1 MPSPRPPVKSYK
13 PVRSGPSL
21 AERFKDPKVIKG
33 IAILVPMLL
42 IAAWMKMP
50 ESNAGDVTAYQKLDS
65 LFAELRDTRKEDKD
79 GKKLLPVARK
89 LDAAAKEV
97 AASMK
102 KTADADHPAR
112 QALLWA
118 SLAVPKITRD
128 GLGAEGPSEKE
139 ARINLNR
146 AAEFLGLK
154 EAAPTVVADYDNNE
168 P

>member
-1 MPSPRPPVKSYK
+1 MPTSRPPVKSYK

-50 ESNAGDVTAYQKLDS
+50 ESNANDLKAYQTLDS
-65 LFAELRDTRKEDKD
+65 LFTELRDTRKTDKE
-79 GKKLLPVARK
+79 GKKVIPVARK
-89 LDAAAKEV
+89 LDAAAKEI
-97 AASMK
+97 ASSMK

-139 ARINLNR
+139 ARTNLNR

-154 EAAPTVVADYDNNE
+154 EPEPTIVADSSNNE